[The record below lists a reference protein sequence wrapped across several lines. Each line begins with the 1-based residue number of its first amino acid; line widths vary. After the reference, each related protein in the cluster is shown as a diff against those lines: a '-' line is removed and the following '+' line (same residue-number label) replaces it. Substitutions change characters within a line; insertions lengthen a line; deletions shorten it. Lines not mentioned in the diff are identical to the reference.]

1 MAMALIPG
9 TEPCGLCQLGTQK
22 AALGK
27 VAWILIGLLRHRPP
41 LQERGQ
47 EKGASLG
54 PFLVLEGA
62 ELGLAGAEGASC

>member
-1 MAMALIPG
+1 MATALIPG

-27 VAWILIGLLRHRPP
+27 VAWILIGLLRPRP
-41 LQERGQ
+41 QRGQ

-54 PFLVLEGA
+54 SFLVLEGA